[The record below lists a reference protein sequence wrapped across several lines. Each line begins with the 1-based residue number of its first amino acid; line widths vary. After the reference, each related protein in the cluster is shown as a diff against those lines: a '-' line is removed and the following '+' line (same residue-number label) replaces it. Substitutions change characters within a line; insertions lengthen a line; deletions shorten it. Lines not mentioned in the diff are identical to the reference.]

1 LTKRVFDEINR
12 RLYRI
17 WCFLLL
23 KLT

>member
-1 LTKRVFDEINR
+1 LTKRVFDELNR